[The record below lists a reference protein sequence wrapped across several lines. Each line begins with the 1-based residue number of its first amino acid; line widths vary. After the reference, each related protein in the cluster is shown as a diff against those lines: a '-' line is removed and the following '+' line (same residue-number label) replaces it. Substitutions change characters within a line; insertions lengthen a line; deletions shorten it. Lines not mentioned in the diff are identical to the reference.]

1 MTATLSFLDSDT
13 CGMLL
18 NLWLDPT
25 DKQQP
30 NLNWLT
36 TWVAHY
42 SAGIFFEVKDRNYS
56 HHSKIIHSLN
66 ALPLLKCQGGNPTI
80 LWRFSNIL
88 CASTSYQKR
97 HFAIDSMTHL
107 KYINVFLVLF
117 CFVYLIKT
125 MFGVHSICKQC
136 WPNYLSLFILV
147 TVKNGLK
154 MSLYMPTRTL
164 GRDSGK
170 ISIHLCV
177 QMSIICSIN

>member
-13 CGMLL
+13 CGMLF

-30 NLNWLT
+30 NLSWLT
-36 TWVAHY
+36 TWVVHY
-42 SAGIFFEVKDRNYS
+42 SAGIFFEVKDGNYS
-56 HHSKIIHSLN
+56 QHSKIIHSLN

-107 KYINVFLVLF
+107 KYINVFFCLF

-125 MFGVHSICKQC
+125 MFGVH
-136 WPNYLSLFILV
+136 FILQ
-147 TVKNGLK
+147 TILAKLSYHNHCLYWLLSK
-154 MSLYMPTRTL
+154 MASKCLHTR
-164 GRDSGK
+164 
-170 ISIHLCV
+170 IQEHLV
-177 QMSIICSIN
+177 ETQERYQYIYTFK